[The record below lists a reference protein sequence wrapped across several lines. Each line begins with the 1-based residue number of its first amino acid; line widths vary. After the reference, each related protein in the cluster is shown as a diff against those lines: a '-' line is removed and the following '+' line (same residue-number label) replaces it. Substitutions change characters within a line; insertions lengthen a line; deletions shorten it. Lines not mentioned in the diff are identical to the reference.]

1 MLTQTYVRDE
11 TGIKC
16 SLIGS
21 FLACA
26 CKLYRAL
33 SFPARVKAPG
43 ALRKD
48 YGRSEAIC
56 TDRVLAK
63 GFHCQ

>member
-1 MLTQTYVRDE
+1 MLTFTYVRDE

-16 SLIGS
+16 NLIGS
-21 FLACA
+21 FPAFA

-33 SFPARVKAPG
+33 SFPAGVKAQG

-48 YGRSEAIC
+48 SLNRTTAEVK
-56 TDRVLAK
+56 RFVLIEY
-63 GFHCQ
+63 